1 MPFIHSYNE
10 AMKIL
15 SEIGNGNCKKTCKTY

>member
-1 MPFIHSYNE
+1 MHYNE

-15 SEIGNGNCKKTCKTY
+15 SQYIDGVKFYQLLINMYVR